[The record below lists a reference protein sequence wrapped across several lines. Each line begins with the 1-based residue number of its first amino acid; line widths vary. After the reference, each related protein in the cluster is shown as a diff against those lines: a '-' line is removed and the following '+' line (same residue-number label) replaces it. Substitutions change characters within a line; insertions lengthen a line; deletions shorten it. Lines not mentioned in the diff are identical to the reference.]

1 MTVTIGYTTDDAFIA
16 FALARGV
23 TVSTPNA
30 AIALTKAMDYME
42 TKQYKGYKTDNDQVL
57 DWPRQYVYVDNVLL
71 DSAIVPSGIIK
82 AQHVIALSIANGYD
96 PLATIE
102 RAVKREKV
110 DVLEVEYQPNAPSSP
125 ILRSINA
132 ALSDYVASA
141 TSVMRSL

>member
-23 TVSTPNA
+23 TVTAPNA
-30 AIALTKAMDYME
+30 AIALTKALDYME
-42 TKQYKGYKTDNDQVL
+42 TRQYKGYKTDDKQVL

-71 DSAIVPSGIIK
+71 DSATVPSGIIK

-110 DVLEVEYQPNAPSSP
+110 DVLEVEYQPNASATPV
-125 ILRSINA
+125 LRSINA

>member
-23 TVSTPNA
+23 TVTAPNA
-30 AIALTKAMDYME
+30 AIDLTKALDYME
-42 TKQYKGYKTDNDQVL
+42 TRQYKGYKTDNDQVL

-71 DSAIVPSGIIK
+71 DSATVPSGIVK

-110 DVLEVEYQPNAPSSP
+110 DVLEVEYQPNASATP

>member
-1 MTVTIGYTTDDAFIA
+1 MTVTIGYTTDDDLIA

-23 TVSTPNA
+23 TVTTPNA
-30 AIALTKAMDYME
+30 AIALTKALDYME

-71 DSAIVPSGIIK
+71 DSTTVPVGIIK

-110 DVLEVEYQPNAPSSP
+110 DVLEVEYQLNASATP

-132 ALSDYVASA
+132 ALSDYIASA

>member
-23 TVSTPNA
+23 TVTAPNA
-30 AIALTKAMDYME
+30 AIALTKALDYME
-42 TKQYKGYKTDNDQVL
+42 TRQYKGYKTDNDQVL
-57 DWPRQYVYVDNVLL
+57 DWPRQYVYIDNVLL
-71 DSAIVPSGIIK
+71 DSATVPSGIVK

-110 DVLEVEYQPNAPSSP
+110 DVLEVEYQPNASATP

>member
-23 TVSTPNA
+23 TVTAPNA
-30 AIALTKAMDYME
+30 AIALTKALDYME
-42 TKQYKGYKTDNDQVL
+42 TKQYKGYKTGDEQVL

-71 DSAIVPSGIIK
+71 DSATVPSGIVK

-110 DVLEVEYQPNAPSSP
+110 DVLEVEYQPNASSSP

>member
-1 MTVTIGYTTDDAFIA
+1 MTVTIGYTTDDALIA

-23 TVSTPNA
+23 TISAPNA
-30 AIALTKAMDYME
+30 AIYLTKAMDYME
-42 TKQYKGYKTDNDQVL
+42 SKQYKGYKTDDDQVL

-71 DSAIVPSGIIK
+71 ASDTVPTGIVK
-82 AQHVIALSIANGYD
+82 AQHVIALSVANGYD

-110 DVLEVEYQPNAPSSP
+110 DVLEVEYQPNASSSP

-132 ALSDYVASA
+132 ALCDYVQSA

>member
-23 TVSTPNA
+23 TVTAPNA
-30 AIALTKAMDYME
+30 AIALTKALDYME
-42 TKQYKGYKTDNDQVL
+42 TRQYKGYKTDNDQVL

-71 DSAIVPSGIIK
+71 DSATVPSGIVK

-110 DVLEVEYQPNAPSSP
+110 DVLEVEYQPNASATP

>member
-1 MTVTIGYTTDDAFIA
+1 
-16 FALARGV
+16 
-23 TVSTPNA
+23 
-30 AIALTKAMDYME
+30 ME
-42 TKQYKGYKTDNDQVL
+42 TRQYKGVKTEDAQEL
-57 DWPRQYVYVDNVLL
+57 AWPRQYVYVDNVLL
-71 DSAIVPSGIIK
+71 DSATVPSGIVK

-96 PLATIE
+96 PLVTID

-110 DVLEVEYQPNAPSSP
+110 DVLEVEYQPNASHTP